1 MLAKWLFAYLF
12 DCVHS
17 NTTWPHCNSSGFD
30 YVCCIECGRELPY
43 STRRMSIVSEG
54 ERLEDRYGNI
64 KGTNSDIRSAR
75 LSPNFSREHL
85 PASLPS

>member
-1 MLAKWLFAYLF
+1 MLGKWLFAYLF
-12 DCVHS
+12 DCVHR
-17 NTTWPHCNSSGFD
+17 NTTWPHSNSSGLE

-54 ERLEDRYGNI
+54 ERLEDRYGYT
-64 KGTNSDIRSAR
+64 KGTNSELRGAK
-75 LSPNFSREHL
+75 LSPNFGREHL